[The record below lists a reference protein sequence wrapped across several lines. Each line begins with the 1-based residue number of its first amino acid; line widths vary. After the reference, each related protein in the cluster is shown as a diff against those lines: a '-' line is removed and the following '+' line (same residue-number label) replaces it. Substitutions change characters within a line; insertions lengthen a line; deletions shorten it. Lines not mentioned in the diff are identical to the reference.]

1 MDCSFCFK
9 TRCRSERTLQSLS
22 HIPSAFSCNNSN
34 LQVTMPPAKKQ
45 RVMQRYRDE
54 YHNKWPCITAVPS
67 SPHDA
72 NCSTCGFT
80 IKIGN
85 GGKSDIQAHINSA
98 KHQKNASAKQGTQRI
113 NMFAALPAV
122 KSNADLAVS
131 RSNL

>member
-1 MDCSFCFK
+1 
-9 TRCRSERTLQSLS
+9 
-22 HIPSAFSCNNSN
+22 
-34 LQVTMPPAKKQ
+34 
-45 RVMQRYRDE
+45 MQRYRDE
-54 YHNKWPCITAVPS
+54 YHDKWPCITAVPS

-72 NCSTCGFT
+72 NCSICGFT

-113 NMFAALPAV
+113 DMFAASPAV